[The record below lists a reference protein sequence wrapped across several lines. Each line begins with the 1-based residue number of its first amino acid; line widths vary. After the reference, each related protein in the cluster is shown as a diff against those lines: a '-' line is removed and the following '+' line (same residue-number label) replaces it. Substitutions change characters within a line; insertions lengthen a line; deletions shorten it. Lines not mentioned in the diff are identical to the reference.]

1 MTTVWF
7 VRHAQRRRGWGDDRT
22 CPLSDEGLADRA
34 LVLELLRDAP
44 VDAFWCSP
52 FRRSVQTIEPA
63 AAFFGLP
70 IRTDERFRERHA
82 GPMGNNRELFRRRWS
97 DFSWHES
104 GGECL
109 GDVQARNIA
118 ALFDVLDAH
127 AGGTVV
133 LGTHGTALST
143 MLNHFDPSF
152 GCDDFLRI
160 IDWMP
165 YVLKAAFD
173 GHELAELTEV
183 GHVEKPFIIP

>member
-1 MTTVWF
+1 MTTVYF

-52 FRRSVQTIEPA
+52 FCRSVQTIEPA
-63 AAFFGLP
+63 AARFGLP
-70 IRTDERFRERHA
+70 IRTDARFRERES
-82 GPMGNNRELFRRRWS
+82 GPRGNNLDLFRRRWA
-97 DFSWHES
+97 DFAWHEP

-109 GDVQARNIA
+109 ADVQARNVA
-118 ALFDVLDAH
+118 ALFDMLDAH
-127 AGGTVV
+127 PGETVV

-143 MLNHFDPSF
+143 ILNHFDPAF
-152 GCDDFLRI
+152 GCEGFLRI

-165 YVLKAAFD
+165 CIVQMTFEGRERVGLR
-173 GHELAELTEV
+173 EI
-183 GHVEKPFIIP
+183 GHVYKKF